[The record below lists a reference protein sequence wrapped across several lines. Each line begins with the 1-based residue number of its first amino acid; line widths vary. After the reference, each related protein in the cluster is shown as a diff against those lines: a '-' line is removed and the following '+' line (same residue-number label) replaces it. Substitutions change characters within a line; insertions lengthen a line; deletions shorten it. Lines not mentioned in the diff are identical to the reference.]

1 MHRKFVL
8 LVEDSPDDV
17 ELILRALSRSYT
29 TVEVIVAHDGVEA
42 LSFLFGTGAYAERNM
57 SVMPAVVFLD
67 LKLPRINGFEVLERI
82 RSDERTKLLP
92 VVILTSSNE
101 EKDLIRSYELGA
113 NSYVCK
119 PVDFTEFSDVIRQLG
134 SYWLFLNESPM
145 EENE

>member
-1 MHRKFVL
+1 VGN
-8 LVEDSPDDV
+8 
-17 ELILRALSRSYT
+17 
-29 TVEVIVAHDGVEA
+29 VEVVVAHDGVEA
-42 LSFLFGTGAYAERNM
+42 LNFLFGTGAYAGRSIN
-57 SVMPAVVFLD
+57 VMPTVVFLD

-119 PVDFTEFSDVIRQLG
+119 TVDFTEFSNTIRQLG
-134 SYWLFLNESPM
+134 SYWLFLNESPLK
-145 EENE
+145 ENE